1 MLRQAPKKEADTF
14 DLDEDDEDDEDVEEA
29 EEFEK
34 DYNFRFEVEEGRQ
47 GIGKGSVDPMIVDLM
62 CSLDILSQFEM
73 IHGTSCCV
81 FLPK

>member
-47 GIGKGSVDPMIVDLM
+47 GIGKGK
-62 CSLDILSQFEM
+62 
-73 IHGTSCCV
+73 CV
-81 FLPK
+81 SNDCWF